1 MNMSHPAASIKS
13 IYSGKM
19 NFDSESLDDFGSQES
34 LSSKNS
40 KLTGYYDSRDPR
52 MKPVMSPSNINTFS
66 DNLNDSSNV
75 SISSDE
81 YDRNEVFLN
90 QSLDKSLDEAD
101 SRDDSM
107 YLPSPN
113 LSRNS
118 TTSCLSTTATKDGV
132 EGRKLHRNGPN
143 PYSNQLIANMI
154 KNLDEKKLGTDE
166 KQLKSMKYDDK

>member
-1 MNMSHPAASIKS
+1 
-13 IYSGKM
+13 M

-40 KLTGYYDSRDPR
+40 KSPGQFDSRNPR
-52 MKPVMSPSNINTFS
+52 IQPITSPSGVNTLNDF
-66 DNLNDSSNV
+66 NDSSNV

-90 QSLDKSLDEAD
+90 QSLDKSLDESD
-101 SRDDSM
+101 SRDDSL

-154 KNLDEKKLGTDE
+154 KNLDDKKLAADE
-166 KQLKSMKYDDK
+166 KQLRAMNDK